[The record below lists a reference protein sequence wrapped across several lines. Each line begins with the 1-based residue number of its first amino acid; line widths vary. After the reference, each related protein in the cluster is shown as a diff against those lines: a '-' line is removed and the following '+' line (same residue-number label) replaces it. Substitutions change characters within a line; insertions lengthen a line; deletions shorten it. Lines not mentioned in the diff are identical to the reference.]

1 MVSPELLRRF
11 PIFGCITMDNISE
24 LAKCAEEK
32 TIQGDQIINR
42 EGDELRYL
50 YLLLE
55 GEVAIVSFL
64 PKNGDEVVHST
75 IGVGELFNWSALI
88 PPHTA
93 TASTKTI
100 APSRVVAFDAVVLRQ
115 KFTDDC
121 AFGYQMVLNIAQVIR
136 DRLNALLIETMA
148 YHVKP

>member
-11 PIFGCITMDNISE
+11 PIFSGLSMDNINE
-24 LAKCAEEK
+24 LAKSAEEQS
-32 TIQGDQIINR
+32 IERDHIINR
-42 EGDELRYL
+42 EGDELKYI
-50 YLLLE
+50 YLLLD

-93 TASTKTI
+93 TASTKTVV
-100 APSRVVAFDAVVLRQ
+100 PSRVVAFDAVVLRK
-115 KFTDDC
+115 KFSEDC
-121 AFGYQMVLNIAQVIR
+121 VFGYQMVMKIAQVIR
-136 DRLNALLIETMA
+136 DRLNTLLIETMA
-148 YHVKP
+148 YHVK